1 MRDDIDYLDDDEGH
15 DLLSLGKDT
24 LKWMPIKKTTLLGLV
39 LLVVLSTTFIDHVL
53 AKIPGSVALDRVSD
67 KGTIVQIIVILIAFI
82 VINFIVDHDML

>member
-24 LKWMPIKKTTLLGLV
+24 LKWMPVKKTTLLGLV